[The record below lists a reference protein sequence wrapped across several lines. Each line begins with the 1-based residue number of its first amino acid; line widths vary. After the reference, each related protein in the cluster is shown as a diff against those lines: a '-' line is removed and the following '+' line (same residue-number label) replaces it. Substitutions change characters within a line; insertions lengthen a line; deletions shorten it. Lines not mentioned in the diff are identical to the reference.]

1 MARTGRGANL
11 PAAQPKGQK
20 CMSLK
25 LRSPYTPI
33 DNKTSHVVLQ
43 KKKILATRDVLPAD
57 VMGMVAKEVMR
68 TWQRRKNASRMS
80 RRSRS

>member
-43 KKKILATRDVLPAD
+43 KKKKNSRNTRCL
-57 VMGMVAKEVMR
+57 
-68 TWQRRKNASRMS
+68 TC
-80 RRSRS
+80 